1 MATVLAT
8 PWDIDEA
15 DFPRG
20 GTPDETLEF
29 LLGYAVLAPS
39 SHNTQPWR
47 FHVCGGA
54 VELYA
59 DRTRSLHVVDP
70 RDRELLMSC
79 GAALFHLRLALRR
92 FGFADEVTLFPDRG
106 DPDFVAL
113 VRLGAACEP
122 SVEELR
128 LFEAI
133 PARRT
138 HRGDFARRPVAG
150 EVAAA
155 LAEAAAL
162 EGGWL
167 AAIDDRATRSA
178 VAELARQ
185 GDQVQF
191 ADPDF
196 RAELA
201 SWIRPNDSGEHDGM
215 PGFAFGISDVVSPF
229 APAAVGALNLGAM
242 WGGRSRQ
249 AVENAPVLA
258 VLGTDRNGPGAWM
271 AAGQALARTLLHARA
286 EGVYASFLNQPCEVP
301 LLRLRLRDLLG
312 TEGWPQL
319 LLRLG
324 YPHADPHPTPRPGV
338 DEVLAR

>member
-1 MATVLAT
+1 MSTLIAT
-8 PWDIDEA
+8 PWSIDEA
-15 DFPRG
+15 DFPAA
-20 GTPDETLEF
+20 GTPAGKLEF

-47 FHVCGGA
+47 FHVCGNA
-54 VELYA
+54 VAVYA
-59 DRTRSLHVVDP
+59 DRTRALRIVDP
-70 RDRELLMSC
+70 RDRELLISC

-92 FGFADEVTLFPDRG
+92 FGYADQVELFPDRD
-106 DPDFVAL
+106 DPDHVAT
-113 VRLGAACEP
+113 VRLGGECEP
-122 SVEELR
+122 SVEDLR
-128 LFEAI
+128 LFESI
-133 PARRT
+133 TTRHT
-138 HRGDFARRPVAG
+138 HRGDFARREVPAGVVEGLMDAAEAEGAWVASITDRSQRS
-150 EVAAA
+150 A
-155 LAEAAAL
+155 LA
-162 EGGWL
+162 
-167 AAIDDRATRSA
+167 D
-178 VAELARQ
+178 LARQ

-201 SWIRPNDSGEHDGM
+201 TWIRPNGSGEHDGM
-215 PGFAFGISDVVSPF
+215 PGFAFGIPDIVSPF
-229 APAAVGALNLGAM
+229 ASSAVSALNLGAV

-258 VLGTDRNGPGAWM
+258 VLGTERNGPSAWVG
-271 AAGQALARTLLHARA
+271 AGQALARMLLHARA

-324 YPHADPHPTPRPGV
+324 YPRGEPRPTPRRAV

>member
-1 MATVLAT
+1 MSTVLAD
-8 PWDIDEA
+8 PWTIEEA
-15 DFPRG
+15 GFPVE
-20 GTPDETLEF
+20 GTATEKLEF

-47 FHVCGGA
+47 FHVCGET

-59 DRTRSLHVVDP
+59 DRTRSLCVVDP
-70 RDRELLMSC
+70 RDRELLISC
-79 GAALFHLRLALRR
+79 GAALFHLCLAMRR
-92 FGFADEVTLFPDRG
+92 FGHADEVTLFPDRQ
-106 DPDFVAL
+106 DRDLVAV
-113 VRLGAACEP
+113 VRLGARCEP

-133 PARRT
+133 VGRHT
-138 HRGDFARRPVAG
+138 HRGDFARRAVPADVVAG
-150 EVAAA
+150 LVDAAA
-155 LAEAAAL
+155 A

-167 AAIDDRATRSA
+167 AVIRDPATRSA
-178 VAELARQ
+178 VADLARQ

-201 SWIRPNDSGEHDGM
+201 GWIRPNEDGVQDGM
-215 PGFAFGISDVVSPF
+215 PGYAFGIPDVVSPF
-229 APAAVGALNLGAM
+229 APDGVGALNLGAV

-258 VLGTDRNGPGAWM
+258 VLGTARNGPSAWV
-271 AAGQALARTLLHARA
+271 AAGQSLARVLLHARA

-301 LLRLRLRDLLG
+301 LLRLRLRALLG
-312 TEGWPQL
+312 TDGWPQL

-324 YPHADPHPTPRPGV
+324 YPRGDPRPTPRRSV

>member
-1 MATVLAT
+1 MSTVLAT
-8 PWDIDEA
+8 PWAIDEA
-15 DFPRG
+15 EFPYG
-20 GTPDETLEF
+20 GTPAEKLEF

-54 VELYA
+54 VEVYA
-59 DRTRSLHVVDP
+59 DRTRCLRIVDP
-70 RDRELLMSC
+70 RDRELLISC

-92 FGFADEVTLFPDRG
+92 FGYADEVTLFPDRQ
-106 DPDFVAL
+106 DPDFVAV
-113 VRLGAACEP
+113 VRLGGECEP
-122 SVEELR
+122 SADELR
-128 LFEAI
+128 LFAAI
-133 PARRT
+133 TGRHT
-138 HRGDFARRPVAG
+138 HRGDFARRAVPSEVVAG
-150 EVAAA
+150 
-155 LAEAAAL
+155 LAEAARA

-167 AAIDDRATRSA
+167 DSIEDRATRSA
-178 VAELARQ
+178 VADLARQ
-185 GDQVQF
+185 GDHVQF

-201 SWIRPNDSGEHDGM
+201 AWIRPNGSDEPDGM
-215 PGFAFGISDVVSPF
+215 PGYAFGIPDVVSPF
-229 APAAVGALNLGAM
+229 ASAAVGALNLGAV

-258 VLGTDRNGPGAWM
+258 VLGTARNGPAAWV
-271 AAGQALARTLLHARA
+271 AAGQALARVLLHARA

-301 LLRLRLRDLLG
+301 LLRLRLRVLLD
-312 TEGWPQL
+312 TDGWPQL

-324 YPHADPHPTPRPGV
+324 YPHAEPRLTPRRPV

>member
-1 MATVLAT
+1 MSTILAD
-8 PWDIDEA
+8 PWTIRDA
-15 DFPRG
+15 DFPAD
-20 GTPDETLEF
+20 GTLDEKLEF

-47 FHVCGGA
+47 FHVCGDA
-54 VELYA
+54 VEVYA
-59 DRTRSLHVVDP
+59 DRPRALRIVDP
-70 RDRELLMSC
+70 RVRELLISV
-79 GAALFHLRLALRR
+79 GASLFFLRLAMRR
-92 FGFADEVTLFPDRG
+92 FGWSGEITLFPDRE
-106 DPDFVAL
+106 DPDLVAI
-113 VRLGAACEP
+113 VTPGGEAEP

-133 PARRT
+133 TTRRT
-138 HRGDFARRPVAG
+138 HRGDFESRPVPPA
-150 EVAAA
+150 VVAQLALAAA
-155 LAEAAAL
+155 E
-162 EGGWL
+162 EGAWL
-167 AAIDDRATRSA
+167 SSIEDRATRSA

-191 ADPDF
+191 ADPEF

-201 SWIRPNDSGEHDGM
+201 SWIRPNHGGEHDGM
-215 PGFAFGISDVVSPF
+215 PGYAFGIPDVVSPF
-229 APAAVGALNLGAM
+229 GPAAIGALNLGAI

-258 VLGTDRNGPGAWM
+258 VLGTGRNGPSAWV
-271 AAGQALARTLLHARA
+271 AAGQALARVLLHAAA
-286 EGVYASFLNQPCEVP
+286 EGIGASFLNQPCEVP
-301 LLRLRLRDLLG
+301 LLRLRLRDLLT

-324 YPHADPHPTPRPGV
+324 YPRTAPEPTPRRGV